1 MKVVILAGG
10 LGTRISEES
19 HLRPKPM
26 IYIGEMPILIHIM
39 KSYAAQGFKDF
50 IICAGY
56 KQEVIKEYFAHYFLY
71 NNDVTYDFATNER
84 IVHKRSCDDW
94 KVTVVDTGLR
104 TGTGGRIRRIR
115 DFIGDEPF
123 MLTYGDAVSDIDVK
137 KLIAAH
143 ESSGKIGT
151 ISCYNLAKTKGVVD
165 VDKDGTV
172 SSFKEKFKADGDLI
186 NIGFAVFEPKIFDY
200 IADDSTMLEDE
211 PMRRLVAEEQL
222 SAYVHTG
229 FWQCMDTM
237 REREI
242 LESYWNSGEAPWK
255 NWEE

>member
-1 MKVVILAGG
+1 M
-10 LGTRISEES
+10 
-19 HLRPKPM
+19 
-26 IYIGEMPILIHIM
+26 
-39 KSYAAQGFKDF
+39 
-50 IICAGY
+50 
-56 KQEVIKEYFAHYFLY
+56 IKEYFAHYFLY

-255 NWEE
+255 NWED

>member
-26 IYIGEMPILIHIM
+26 IYIGEMPILVHIM

-94 KVTVVDTGLR
+94 KVTVVDTGLH

-123 MLTYGDAVSDIDVK
+123 TRPYQFTSQNSFGTCSSVPILGRQGYPSGTLVSMR
-137 KLIAAH
+137 
-143 ESSGKIGT
+143 T
-151 ISCYNLAKTKGVVD
+151 W
-165 VDKDGTV
+165 
-172 SSFKEKFKADGDLI
+172 
-186 NIGFAVFEPKIFDY
+186 IF
-200 IADDSTMLEDE
+200 
-211 PMRRLVAEEQL
+211 PPL
-222 SAYVHTG
+222 SNV
-229 FWQCMDTM
+229 
-237 REREI
+237 
-242 LESYWNSGEAPWK
+242 
-255 NWEE
+255 

>member
-19 HLRPKPM
+19 HLRPETDDL
-26 IYIGEMPILIHIM
+26 YRGDAHSHTQIM

-104 TGTGGRIRRIR
+104 TERAGAIRRIR

-137 KLIAAH
+137 KLIARMRVRAR
-143 ESSGKIGT
+143 SARSPVTTLPKRRASWMWT
-151 ISCYNLAKTKGVVD
+151 R
-165 VDKDGTV
+165 DGTV
-172 SSFKEKFKADGDLI
+172 SSFKEKFKAGRRSHQHRLCRI
-186 NIGFAVFEPKIFDY
+186 RTENFRLYRRRFDY
-200 IADDSTMLEDE
+200 AG
-211 PMRRLVAEEQL
+211 R
-222 SAYVHTG
+222 
-229 FWQCMDTM
+229 
-237 REREI
+237 
-242 LESYWNSGEAPWK
+242 
-255 NWEE
+255 